1 MPVVS
6 SIASELAQRSTSAK
20 AYVSTLAARL
30 GRTRAART
38 RSFAGQCLV
47 GASGSRQLSTSPRD
61 TRSARDREHR
71 SESAADSGLY
81 LFLDRDR
88 WSATAE
94 DREESWQ
101 RLRSCVRRRTQT
113 VESCRR
119 S

>member
-38 RSFAGQCLV
+38 RRFAGQCLV

-61 TRSARDREHR
+61 TRIARDRVQR

-81 LFLDRDR
+81 YFETATDGRQLQWIGKRDGEDYE
-88 WSATAE
+88 TAFVDE
-94 DREESWQ
+94 G
-101 RLRSCVRRRTQT
+101 
-113 VESCRR
+113 RR
-119 S
+119 SNFEDA